1 MHFNTLGFALPAA
14 IGAHLADP
22 SAPTVALAG
31 DGAFMF
37 TMAELSAA
45 VQEEVPIIAIV
56 CNDGGF
62 ESIRRQQRARFD
74 GRMVS
79 VDIRTPDFAAFARSV
94 GAEGFGVTDLADFPR
109 VLEQAASTGRAS
121 LIEVPLS
128 VTPPWEER

>member
-22 SAPTVALAG
+22 PAPTVALAG

-62 ESIRRQQRARFD
+62 ESIRRQQRARVRRED
-74 GRMVS
+74 GLGRH
-79 VDIRTPDFAAFARSV
+79 PDPRLRRVRSI
-94 GAEGFGVTDLADFPR
+94 GRSRGVQRHRPR
-109 VLEQAASTGRAS
+109 
-121 LIEVPLS
+121 
-128 VTPPWEER
+128 